1 MEQIVTYT
9 NIYLDRI
16 RPKFD
21 RSRDARPTS
30 LTEIKALIGLLYLAG
45 VHQSSHVNIKDL
57 WAMDGTCIEYFRLSM
72 GMNGFYLLLRAIRFD
87 DITTRALRQSSTNT
101 IIF

>member
-1 MEQIVTYT
+1 MIARHVPQVKRLAQNANSIGESWSLFFPDSVLERIVPNT

-21 RSRDARPTS
+21 RSRDLKSTN

-45 VHQSSHVNIKDL
+45 VHQSSRV
-57 WAMDGTCIEYFRLSM
+57 
-72 GMNGFYLLLRAIRFD
+72 
-87 DITTRALRQSSTNT
+87 
-101 IIF
+101 